1 MDVGLHSVIGTAELL
16 ETSAALFPQVL
27 YCTVRMSQVISM
39 SQDVQA
45 VSQLRELSKEFSRE
59 IETREVTESDYQAFN
74 IRCQVGGERGEVCL

>member
-1 MDVGLHSVIGTAELL
+1 
-16 ETSAALFPQVL
+16 
-27 YCTVRMSQVISM
+27 M

-74 IRCQVGGERGEVCL
+74 IRCQVGGEGGEVCL